1 MVAFG
6 AGFVWAAGVASFKN
20 LPSPQQK
27 EHQMAELTEEAVLAG
42 VREELA
48 QLKVPGA
55 AEATMETEWRD
66 LDIDSLELVELVTAL
81 EDRFDV
87 KIADGELKSIAG
99 VGDAVRLTLSLAN
112 EPRLGVSVAVTGR
125 GVVTSLGEGAD
136 AFFDSLAA
144 GASGIVDGL
153 SRALGLRPRAL
164 HGSARRAA
172 HRPLRAV
179 RDRRGRPGRRRG
191 GPRRLRPRSRRGR
204 SSAPGVGGL
213 ITLQENCESFLER
226 GERGVSPNF
235 VPMMMPNAAAGAV
248 AIRLGI
254 HGPGLQRRLGVR
266 HRRARDRRGHADDR
280 ARRRRRRRRRR
291 HRGRADLAVHRRV
304 PAHGRALERR
314 ASRGPSTPA
323 ATAS

>member
-6 AGFVWAAGVASFKN
+6 AGFVWAAGVASCKN
-20 LPSPQQK
+20 IDTNQK
-27 EHQMAELTEEAVLAG
+27 EHVMAALTEEDVLAG

-136 AFFDSLAA
+136 AFFDALAA

-153 SRALGLRPRAL
+153 SRRSGFDPERYMDPRV
-164 HGSARRAA
+164 ARRTDRYAQFAVAA
-172 HRPLRAV
+172 ADQAATEADAR
-179 RDRRGRPGRRRG
+179 RDATPTAS
-191 GPRRLRPRSRRGR
+191 RS
-204 SSAPGVGGL
+204 SSAPA
-213 ITLQENCESFLER
+213 S
-226 GERGVSPNF
+226 
-235 VPMMMPNAAAGAV
+235 AA
-248 AIRLGI
+248 
-254 HGPGLQRRLGVR
+254 
-266 HRRARDRRGHADDR
+266 
-280 ARRRRRRRRRR
+280 
-291 HRGRADLAVHRRV
+291 
-304 PAHGRALERR
+304 
-314 ASRGPSTPA
+314 
-323 ATAS
+323 